1 MALSIKSEEADQ
13 MARELARLTG
23 ETLTDA
29 VTVALKERL
38 SRERA
43 RHDSSMVD
51 KLRRLAADVS
61 SLPVVDRRAPDD
73 IIGYDD
79 HGLPA

>member
-29 VTVALKERL
+29 VTVALGERL
-38 SRERA
+38 ARERA
-43 RHDSSMVD
+43 RRSSTMTD
-51 KLRRLAADVS
+51 KLRRLVADVGR
-61 SLPVVDRRAPDD
+61 LPVVDDRTPEE
-73 IIGYDD
+73 IIGYDA